1 MMQQHTPGPWRND
14 YSPRTG
20 FGRGYGKSQIIAA
33 TGQAIAGVVV
43 VQPQAGPM
51 YRGGGFS
58 QETFDEL
65 EANARLIAAAPEL
78 LEACLAMTNLL
89 QATIVKYVGNGTI
102 LTDPEWNRVGQAR
115 AAIAKA
121 TSP

>member
-1 MMQQHTPGPWRND
+1 MTQKHTPGPWRND
-14 YSPRTG
+14 YSPSTG
-20 FGRGYGKSQIIAA
+20 FGCGYGKSQIIAA
-33 TGQAIAGVVV
+33 KGQAIAGVAA

-51 YRGGGFS
+51 YRDGGLS

-78 LEACLAMTNLL
+78 LEALKECLAL
-89 QATIVKYVGNGTI
+89 VGNDNLPMDTNDV
-102 LTDPEWNRVGQAR
+102 LDRAL

-121 TSP
+121 TSPQAG